1 MNINNSHTYSA
12 EDRYKVEDA
21 FAKSL
26 EIVYD
31 IKETTTPRQRSNGTR
46 AFLMPTG
53 QELAC
58 YKSGYV
64 RKYNGYDRWYQ
75 LNKKYQ
81 KETRTTVSD
90 FYTGQLHTR
99 TLLHWEREMIYSQ
112 LTRMR
117 YMLAFYLRNYKTN
130 TNTNR

>member
-1 MNINNSHTYSA
+1 MNINNSHIKY

-31 IKETTTPRQRSNGTR
+31 IKETTTDRQRKNGTR

-53 QELAC
+53 QRIAC

-64 RKYNGYDRWYQ
+64 RKYDGYRRWYQ
-75 LNKKYQ
+75 INKKYLTP
-81 KETRTTVSD
+81 TRVTVSD
-90 FYTGQLHTR
+90 FYTGQLN
-99 TLLHWEREMIYSQ
+99 TLESTLWRRELMYDQ

-117 YMLAFYLRNYKTN
+117 YMLAFYLRNYKNN